1 MAGTTSFARRRTIR
15 PSCPMRTSRRHTI
28 CSEDPTASSWLA
40 TTLDDAIA
48 AMDRTN
54 TERALVGVTT
64 RPQHE
69 VGSGAVD
76 FASLE
81 FGVEACRRQPDRI
94 RLVAQLHNVS
104 SPHAAAQIVR
114 DHGALDEVVAI
125 GVFPAALGC
134 DLNDRKLY
142 PAYSACIDLNLPV
155 RINIGIAG
163 PLVPSKHQHP
173 ALLEE
178 LMIDFPDLTVI
189 GCHMGH
195 PYEQLVIRLMMKFPR
210 LYLMTSGYLPKYFHP
225 DLVRF
230 ISSSSRCRAG
240 ALRQRSP
247 RHPARPRARGGSQA
261 ADQRG
266 CTRAVPRLRALRGHR
281 LGMMSLRRERRPRC
295 RAVASCCH
303 P

>member
-1 MAGTTSFARRRTIR
+1 MPRVDGWLNVFRLSAD
-15 PSCPMRTSRRHTI
+15 
-28 CSEDPTASSWLA
+28 DPTQVPDASFEAAHDLFGGPSASSWLA

-64 RPQHE
+64 RPAHE
-69 VGSGAVD
+69 VSSNVD

-94 RLVAQLHNVS
+94 RLFAQLHDVS
-104 SPHAAAQIVR
+104 SPHAAARLVR
-114 DHGALDEVVAI
+114 EHGARDEVVAI

-142 PAYSACIDLNLPV
+142 PAYSACVDLNLPV

-178 LMIDFPDLTVI
+178 LMIEFPDLTVI

-210 LYLMTSGYLPKYFHP
+210 LYLMTSGYLPRYFHP

-230 ISSSSRCRAG
+230 MNSSRGVGRVLFG
-240 ALRQRSP
+240 TD
-247 RHPARPRARGGSQA
+247 HPAIPL
-261 ADQRG
+261 D
-266 CTRAVPRLRALRGHR
+266 RALDQARELPISEAALEQY
-281 LGMMSLRRERRPRC
+281 LGSALSDVIGW
-295 RAVASCCH
+295 A
-303 P
+303 